1 MIGKKIRTKLIG
13 AFLIPVVLII
23 ILGVLSTA
31 KASEAIVNNY
41 EEALRNTIRKTADY
55 YDILLQNVNTKSKEL
70 ANDNTIRSYYDGTY
84 ADDKSRESDIYN
96 QVMGK
101 IRTAGN
107 HDDNIG
113 LVCLIAPYGRC
124 AATTGNI
131 TPDYYEQYIITD
143 EGKRIAEA
151 AEKGAWSGRHSF
163 IDNLL
168 GVKEADYGLV
178 VGREIIGNS
187 MKPVGTIIMDIK
199 RESIQAPL
207 QTIELPEGSVCTFVT
222 PDGREITADGEHEE
236 KVFFGHSFYEQASS
250 AGELG
255 LETLIYQE
263 KEYIYVYAPIG
274 ESGCMINAMI
284 PRTMVTAQ
292 ADEIKNLTYMMVIA
306 AIVIAFGVGMMLAM
320 GIGQAIQQMN
330 RTVEKAAEG
339 DLTVGVQTKRKDEF
353 SHLAKNLGNMFV
365 GMKALV
371 TEAATVSGKIFVSAE
386 KVSQASEQMV
396 SASREISEVIEKME
410 VGLERQAWD
419 AKRCIQKMGTLE
431 EKIETVSCSTNK
443 IVIFTDE
450 TKVIVDRGIAVVG
463 QLDEKAKE
471 TSLVTETVIG
481 NITEL
486 KARTTQIEII
496 SSTISSIAEQTNLLS
511 LNASI
516 EAARAGE
523 SGRGFSVVADEIR
536 KLAED
541 SMLAAGKITGI
552 VKDIGQMTDQTA
564 DTAKK
569 AEEIVRDQTEA
580 LQNTMKNF
588 EDIIRHVEG
597 LSDNIGAIN
606 YGIKD
611 IAEAKNVTK
620 EAVGSITEVLE
631 QTAVTA
637 GQVQAAALH
646 QVSASEA
653 LNKESEALAEQSGEL
668 ESSISR
674 FIIS

>member
-1 MIGKKIRTKLIG
+1 MIGNKIRTKLIG

-31 KASEAIVNNY
+31 KASDAIVTNY

-55 YDILLQNVNTKSKEL
+55 YDILFQNVNTKSREL

-84 ADDKSRESDIYN
+84 ANDKSRESDTYN

-101 IRTAGN
+101 IRSAGN
-107 HDDNIG
+107 NDDNIG

-124 AATTGNI
+124 AVTTGNI
-131 TPDYYEQYIITD
+131 TADQYEGYIASE
-143 EGKRIAEA
+143 EGSSIAEA
-151 AEKGAWSGRHSF
+151 DEAGAWSGKHVYLDS
-163 IDNLL
+163 LL
-168 GVKEADYGLV
+168 GTNESEYGMV
-178 VGREIIGNS
+178 IGREIIGNS

-207 QTIELPEGSVCTFVT
+207 QTIELPEGSICAFIT
-222 PDGREITADGEHEE
+222 PDGREITAQGEHSEN
-236 KVFFGHSFYEQASS
+236 VFFNTALSYD
-250 AGELG
+250 
-255 LETLIYQE
+255 E
-263 KEYIYVYAPIG
+263 KEYIYVEAPIG
-274 ESGCMINAMI
+274 ESSCMINAIIPKTMI
-284 PRTMVTAQ
+284 TAQ
-292 ADEIKNLTYMMVIA
+292 ADEIKGLTYMMVII
-306 AIVIAFGVGMMLAM
+306 AIIIAFSVGMILAM
-320 GIGQAIQQMN
+320 GIGRAIQQMN
-330 RTVEKAAEG
+330 STVEKAAEG
-339 DLTVGVQTKRKDEF
+339 DLTVGVQTRRKDEF
-353 SHLAKNLGNMFV
+353 SRLAKNLGNMFV
-365 GMKALV
+365 GMKELV
-371 TEAATVSGKIFVSAE
+371 TEAADVSGKIFVSAE
-386 KVSQASEQMV
+386 TVSQASEEMV

-410 VGLERQAWD
+410 IGLERQAGD
-419 AKRCIQKMGTLE
+419 AKRCIQKMETLE
-431 EKIETVSCSTNK
+431 EKIETVSGSTNQ
-443 IVIFTDE
+443 IVRFTDE
-450 TKVIVDRGIAVVG
+450 TKGIVDRGIAVVG

-471 TSLVTETVIG
+471 TSQVTKTVIG

-486 KARTTQIEII
+486 KARTTQIEAF
-496 SSTISSIAEQTNLLS
+496 SSTISDIARQTNLLS

-541 SMLAAGKITGI
+541 SMSAAGKITGI

-564 DTAKK
+564 ETAKL
-569 AEEIVRDQTEA
+569 AEEIVKDQTEA
-580 LQNTMKNF
+580 LQNTMENF

-597 LSDNIGAIN
+597 LSENIGEIT

-611 IAEAKNVTK
+611 ITDAKNVTK

-637 GQVQAAALH
+637 SEVQAAALH
-646 QVSASEA
+646 QVGASEA
-653 LNKESEALAEQSGEL
+653 LNKESEALAEQSRDL
-668 ESSISR
+668 EDSISR